1 MRSSL
6 HLQDLQFKLATYS
19 SSVFASGAQQP
30 YGPRRS
36 EDGALSRHIAAF
48 PMRATG
54 LA

>member
-1 MRSSL
+1 MSV

-19 SSVFASGAQQP
+19 SSVFASGTQQQ

-36 EDGALSRHIAAF
+36 EDGSLSRHMAAF
-48 PMRATG
+48 PIRATG